1 MPIPKEE
8 IERQQRADAMKL
20 KLSELDHQFQKVKLG
35 GGQARIDKEH
45 SKGKLT
51 ARERLALLMD
61 QDETLLEVGV
71 HRPERGRLCSRPDG
85 AAPRCPGQGR
95 CGRRAASRRP

>member
-1 MPIPKEE
+1 MGQKYGGRRGRKFGMNPQRSDMPIPKEE

-20 KLSELDHQFQKVKLG
+20 KLSDLDHQFQTVKLG

-51 ARERLALLMD
+51 ARERLSLLMD
-61 QDETLLEVGV
+61 AHEAVLEVGAFSGHGMYKV
-71 HRPERGRLCSRPDG
+71 
-85 AAPRCPGQGR
+85 PG
-95 CGRRAASRRP
+95 CD